1 MKVLRAVRDAGKMTY
16 GEALARRRNGEELEL
31 RRKANIVYIYVNK
44 EKSNQLAQGLQET
57 V

>member
-16 GEALARRRNGEELEL
+16 GEALARQRNGEELEL
-31 RRKANIVYIYVNK
+31 ERKANIVYIYVNR
-44 EKSNQLAQGLQET
+44 EKSNQRAQGLQET